1 MPKRS
6 HVLSIAEVKKVS
18 SIVGDHSVG
27 GVTGLTLRVV
37 KAKDGALNQY
47 WVFRKR
53 GKDGFFY
60 HIGPYDSL
68 SLKEA
73 RDVAM
78 DLLTNGKPEK
88 KDSGQEEQKE
98 RLTVGEVYTR
108 FFDWKLA
115 RGDWKRGPE
124 ARYREQHRFEK
135 HLLPPLKNVK
145 VSACTYEDVAR
156 AFRPIWT
163 EYPATCDRLHQAL
176 YQLFT
181 WATVVEKIRPGSL
194 ANPAS
199 LSGIA
204 PLLPNEKTRKAKKN
218 FPFLQPDQIPPFF
231 KSLMGKAEF
240 FQSARMLAFSILTC
254 SRAAN
259 VRFLKW
265 AQIDLDGALWEIP
278 ASEMKISA
286 NGQHIVPL
294 SSLALQILKEQKAE
308 CTGELVFPSRTGT
321 PLSDAAMTMLIR
333 RMSEEEVRAGREGW
347 IDREASKQEGRLVVA
362 VQHAIARASFE
373 TWAHGEQK
381 DPRIIALCLHH
392 SVDTKLKSAY
402 DRDTSL
408 EAKRQLLEEWADFCN
423 SAD

>member
-47 WVFRKR
+47 CVFRKR
-53 GKDGFFY
+53 GQDAFFY

-78 DLLTNGKPEK
+78 DLLTNGKPEE
-88 KDSGQEEQKE
+88 KDSGQDEQKE

-115 RGDWKRGPE
+115 RGDWKRGEE

-145 VSACTYEDVAR
+145 VSNCTYEDVAR
-156 AFRPIWT
+156 AFRPIWK

-181 WATVVEKIRPGSL
+181 WATVVEKIRSDSL

-199 LSGIA
+199 LSGIT